1 MWLDLDPGKVEIGN
15 HSSRVGGCRAHISSR
30 AGGLLKC
37 VEVCLFFLSP
47 SKDRTGVDRLNR
59 YTHLTGPPPRH
70 YFHKIPPPHKEKV
83 NFLWPWWSFS
93 PFNSHFF
100 PFLFPRK
107 KGLNHRIYVYATIT
121 GAWSG
126 ILLTYNLRIS
136 EITYSSTSK
145 DIYVCVDEFLPII
158 SKFAAANV
166 AQLCTLMPSSSAPR
180 VWEYRWRRGGLA
192 AARKRRSFQTCMSF
206 RWSNPSIKTHEDLIN
221 IMKILLEFIYFYYSI
236 SSFIH
241 VSFYFHILSLA
252 HSTVGKWRSIQQM
265 SIFILA
271 VDTPH

>member
-100 PFLFPRK
+100 SFFISPK
-107 KGLNHRIYVYATIT
+107 KGVKSSDICVCNDNRSMIRYPSDLQSTNIRDHILFYVKRHIC
-121 GAWSG
+121 
-126 ILLTYNLRIS
+126 LRRWIS
-136 EITYSSTSK
+136 ADHFKIRCSECSSTL
-145 DIYVCVDEFLPII
+145 YVDAIFF
-158 SKFAAANV
+158 S
-166 AQLCTLMPSSSAPR
+166 AQGLGVQMKAGRARGCAEAP
-180 VWEYRWRRGGLA
+180 
-192 AARKRRSFQTCMSF
+192 
-206 RWSNPSIKTHEDLIN
+206 LIPDMYV
-221 IMKILLEFIYFYYSI
+221 IPVVE
-236 SSFIH
+236 
-241 VSFYFHILSLA
+241 SLN
-252 HSTVGKWRSIQQM
+252 
-265 SIFILA
+265 
-271 VDTPH
+271 